1 MELPLID
8 SVEPTPR
15 TTPAREGRTP
25 TARSVYVE
33 TYGCQMNVA
42 DSETVTSILGEAGFR
57 LVDAPEAADIILI
70 NTCAIREN
78 AEERVIGRASQLNG
92 LRRQR
97 PNLTLGILGCMAQHL
112 ATTLPTRAPW
122 IDLIAGPD
130 SYARLPELLA
140 QTADETLLDTR
151 LNRSENYIG
160 IDPRRRR
167 DSTNAWVT
175 IIRGCDKFCTFC
187 VVPYVR
193 GRERSLPAD
202 EILRQVRDL
211 AGHGFRELTLLGQ
224 TVNSYVDGDTNFA
237 RLLRLVAAVDGIE
250 RVRFTSPYPVDF
262 TDDVIAAMAETP
274 QVCPSLHL
282 PVQSGSEMQLTAMQ
296 RGYTAARYR
305 DLVRSLRAAIPD
317 LALTTDIITGFCG
330 ETDDDFQLTVDLM
343 QEIRFDSAFMFMY
356 SERSGTQAAKS
367 MADNVPESVKKE
379 RLQRIIKMQEEIS
392 RQINISMV
400 GRQVE
405 VLVQGQNKRHADD
418 GSATCYGRSLQGKV
432 TIFPEPVPANRIVS
446 VDIDRTT
453 SHTLFGKVTAP

>member
-1 MELPLID
+1 M
-8 SVEPTPR
+8 
-15 TTPAREGRTP
+15 
-25 TARSVYVE
+25 
-33 TYGCQMNVA
+33 
-42 DSETVTSILGEAGFR
+42 
-57 LVDAPEAADIILI
+57 
-70 NTCAIREN
+70 
-78 AEERVIGRASQLNG
+78 
-92 LRRQR
+92 
-97 PNLTLGILGCMAQHL
+97 
-112 ATTLPTRAPW
+112 
-122 IDLIAGPD
+122 
-130 SYARLPELLA
+130 
-140 QTADETLLDTR
+140 
-151 LNRSENYIG
+151 
-160 IDPRRRR
+160 
-167 DSTNAWVT
+167 
-175 IIRGCDKFCTFC
+175 
-187 VVPYVR
+187 
-193 GRERSLPAD
+193 
-202 EILRQVRDL
+202 RQVRDL
-211 AGHGFRELTLLGQ
+211 AGDGFREVTLLGQ

-317 LALTTDIITGFCG
+317 LALTTDIITGCCG

-367 MADNVPESVKKE
+367 MADDVPESVKKE

-392 RQINISMV
+392 RQINTSMV

-405 VLVQGQNKRHADD
+405 VLVQGQNKRRADD
-418 GSATCYGRSLQGKV
+418 GSATFYGRSLQGKV